1 MRDIGTVMLSWVL
14 SVVLSTGCASEEP
27 VFRPDHAGVVAVSS
41 GAQAAE
47 EQPRIDERA
56 SDEAIARGRETFGQ
70 YCRPCHGE
78 RAQGLIGPNL
88 TDSASIHRAQRAEDY
103 RAVIENGVPSRGMP
117 AWRALIAADRID
129 GLLAYVWSVR
139 GSNVQGGR
147 APQGSHS
154 LP

>member
-1 MRDIGTVMLSWVL
+1 MRDIGIVMLLRVV
-14 SVVLSTGCASEEP
+14 SVVALSTGCAAEEP

-41 GAQAAE
+41 GAQASE
-47 EQPRIDERA
+47 SPQREPLV
-56 SDEAIARGRETFGQ
+56 SDEALARGREAFGQ

-78 RAQGLIGPNL
+78 RAQGSIGPNL
-88 TDSASIHRAQRAEDY
+88 TDGVSIHRAQRAEDY
-103 RAVIENGVPSRGMP
+103 RAVIEGGVVTRGMP
-117 AWRALIAADRID
+117 AWRALIPADRID

-147 APQGSHS
+147 APQGSHA